1 VVNLSPELL
10 IKIDTYGSIF
20 TSPIKGTRP
29 RGASPAR
36 LAQPGTV
43 RLAVPPHVEA
53 HGKREV
59 QETLWK
65 AEALLGLLAKN

>member
-1 VVNLSPELL
+1 M
-10 IKIDTYGSIF
+10 KIDISGLIF
-20 TSPIKGTRP
+20 TSPSKGTRP